1 MVRHTNERPDAGR
14 SHTAERRAARGIVVR
29 MPKFV
34 SRLPTF
40 LIAALAGAVFG
51 VVGTVAHAA
60 TIWGIPVGLV
70 LGIVGAAAL
79 MLAIRLLADRWA
91 SVAAG
96 VGITLAVIVF
106 SGEGPGGS
114 VIAPAGMA
122 AVVWTVA
129 CPLVA
134 VLIVA
139 WPEFPTSTRPAAGA
153 SATASVGAD
162 ASRI

>member
-1 MVRHTNERPDAGR
+1 MRTFA
-14 SHTAERRAARGIVVR
+14 
-29 MPKFV
+29 

-51 VVGTVAHAA
+51 VVGTVGHAA
-60 TIWGIPVGLV
+60 TIWGVPIGLV
-70 LGIVGAAAL
+70 LGIVGSAAL

-91 SVAAG
+91 AVAAG
-96 VGITLAVIVF
+96 IGITLAVIVF

-114 VIAPAGMA
+114 VIAPAGIA

-139 WPEFPTSTRPAAGA
+139 WPDF
-153 SATASVGAD
+153 SATTRRSAGSRPDATSGAD
-162 ASRI
+162 TGRI

>member
-1 MVRHTNERPDAGR
+1 
-14 SHTAERRAARGIVVR
+14 

-34 SRLPTF
+34 SRIPTLF
-40 LIAALAGAVFG
+40 IAALAGAVFG

-70 LGIVGAAAL
+70 LGILGAAAL

-114 VIAPAGMA
+114 VIAPAGIA
-122 AVVWTVA
+122 AVVWTVRDPA
-129 CPLVA
+129 WRNGGWWVNRRPVVCPGCG
-134 VLIVA
+134 
-139 WPEFPTSTRPAAGA
+139 E
-153 SATASVGAD
+153 SATVPLAPAYSGRPLWGGRTCARCGLVYNMWGRAATD
-162 ASRI
+162 G

>member
-1 MVRHTNERPDAGR
+1 MVEPMRT
-14 SHTAERRAARGIVVR
+14 
-29 MPKFV
+29 FF

-51 VVGTVAHAA
+51 VVGTVGHAA
-60 TIWGIPVGLV
+60 SIWGIPIGLV
-70 LGIVGAAAL
+70 LGIVGSAAL

-91 SVAAG
+91 AVAAG
-96 VGITLAVIVF
+96 VGITLAVVVF

-139 WPEFPTSTRPAAGA
+139 WPEFPASSRQQDASRLDAA
-153 SATASVGAD
+153 SGAD
-162 ASRI
+162 AGRI

>member
-1 MVRHTNERPDAGR
+1 
-14 SHTAERRAARGIVVR
+14 

-34 SRLPTF
+34 SRIPTF

-60 TIWGIPVGLV
+60 TIWGIPIGLV
-70 LGIVGAAAL
+70 LGIIGSGAL

-139 WPEFPTSTRPAAGA
+139 WPELPTSTRPTAGA
-153 SATASVGAD
+153 RAGAATGVD
-162 ASRI
+162 AGRI

>member
-1 MVRHTNERPDAGR
+1 
-14 SHTAERRAARGIVVR
+14 

-34 SRLPTF
+34 SRIPTF

-114 VIAPAGMA
+114 VIAPAGIA

-139 WPEFPTSTRPAAGA
+139 WPEFPSSTRPAAGA
-153 SATASVGAD
+153 AAGAPVGAD

>member
-1 MVRHTNERPDAGR
+1 MVEPMRTL
-14 SHTAERRAARGIVVR
+14 
-29 MPKFV
+29 F

-51 VVGTVAHAA
+51 VVGTVGHAA
-60 TIWGIPVGLV
+60 TIWGIPIGLA
-70 LGIVGAAAL
+70 LGIVGSAAL

-91 SVAAG
+91 AVAAG

-139 WPEFPTSTRPAAGA
+139 WPEFSAGTRHSG
-153 SATASVGAD
+153 SAQVGGPSDAD
-162 ASRI
+162 AGRI

>member
-1 MVRHTNERPDAGR
+1 
-14 SHTAERRAARGIVVR
+14 
-29 MPKFV
+29 MPQFV
-34 SRLPTF
+34 SRIPT
-40 LIAALAGAVFG
+40 LVIAALAGAVFG

-70 LGIVGAAAL
+70 LGILGAAAL

-122 AVVWTVA
+122 AVIWTVA

-134 VLIVA
+134 VMIVA
-139 WPEFPTSTRPAAGA
+139 WPEFPTSTRPAAVSGPD
-153 SATASVGAD
+153 ASVGGD
-162 ASRI
+162 AGRI

>member
-1 MVRHTNERPDAGR
+1 
-14 SHTAERRAARGIVVR
+14 

-34 SRLPTF
+34 SRIPTF

-60 TIWGIPVGLV
+60 TIWGIPIGLV
-70 LGIVGAAAL
+70 LGIIGSGAL

-96 VGITLAVIVF
+96 VGIPLAVIVF

-139 WPEFPTSTRPAAGA
+139 WPELPTSTRPTAGA
-153 SATASVGAD
+153 RAGAATGVD
-162 ASRI
+162 AGRI

>member
-1 MVRHTNERPDAGR
+1 
-14 SHTAERRAARGIVVR
+14 

-34 SRLPTF
+34 SRIPTF

-70 LGIVGAAAL
+70 LGIVGAGAL

-114 VIAPAGMA
+114 VIAPAGIA

-139 WPEFPTSTRPAAGA
+139 WPELPQRTPPAATSGNA
-153 SATASVGAD
+153 AHTVTES
-162 ASRI
+162 SRS

>member
-1 MVRHTNERPDAGR
+1 
-14 SHTAERRAARGIVVR
+14 

-34 SRLPTF
+34 SRIPTLF
-40 LIAALAGAVFG
+40 IAALAGAVFG

-139 WPEFPTSTRPAAGA
+139 WPEFPTSTRPAAV
-153 SATASVGAD
+153 SAVDASVDGGAG
-162 ASRI
+162 RI

>member
-1 MVRHTNERPDAGR
+1 
-14 SHTAERRAARGIVVR
+14 

-34 SRLPTF
+34 SRLPTL

-70 LGIVGAAAL
+70 LGIIGSGAL

-122 AVVWTVA
+122 AVVWTIA

-139 WPEFPTSTRPAAGA
+139 WPEFPASTRSTTGSPLGAA
-153 SATASVGAD
+153 TGAD
-162 ASRI
+162 TGRI

>member
-1 MVRHTNERPDAGR
+1 
-14 SHTAERRAARGIVVR
+14 

-34 SRLPTF
+34 SRIPT
-40 LIAALAGAVFG
+40 LVIAALAGAVFG

-70 LGIVGAAAL
+70 LGILGAAAL

-134 VLIVA
+134 VLIAA
-139 WPEFPTSTRPAAGA
+139 WPEFPTSTRPAAA
-153 SATASVGAD
+153 AQADASVGAD
-162 ASRI
+162 AGRI

>member
-1 MVRHTNERPDAGR
+1 MRTFA
-14 SHTAERRAARGIVVR
+14 
-29 MPKFV
+29 

-51 VVGTVAHAA
+51 VVGTVGHAA
-60 TIWGIPVGLV
+60 TIWGVPIGLV
-70 LGIVGAAAL
+70 LGIVGSAAL

-91 SVAAG
+91 AVAAG
-96 VGITLAVIVF
+96 IGITLAVIVF

-114 VIAPAGMA
+114 VIAPAGIA

-139 WPEFPTSTRPAAGA
+139 WPDF
-153 SATASVGAD
+153 SATTRRSAGSRPDATSGAD
-162 ASRI
+162 TGPV

>member
-1 MVRHTNERPDAGR
+1 
-14 SHTAERRAARGIVVR
+14 

-34 SRLPTF
+34 SRIPTF

-70 LGIVGAAAL
+70 LGIIGSGAL

-139 WPEFPTSTRPAAGA
+139 WPELPASTRSTAG
-153 SATASVGAD
+153 SRVGAATGVD
-162 ASRI
+162 AGRI

>member
-1 MVRHTNERPDAGR
+1 
-14 SHTAERRAARGIVVR
+14 
-29 MPKFV
+29 MPTFV

-51 VVGTVAHAA
+51 VVGTVGHAA
-60 TIWGIPVGLV
+60 TLWGIPIGLV
-70 LGIVGAAAL
+70 LGIVGSAAL

-91 SVAAG
+91 AVAAG
-96 VGITLAVIVF
+96 VGITLAVVVF

-114 VIAPAGMA
+114 VIAPAGIA

-139 WPEFPTSTRPAAGA
+139 WPKLPPTTPQGTGLRAGVTSEAPA
-153 SATASVGAD
+153 D
-162 ASRI
+162 RI